1 MTMAS
6 PALAVKVQA
15 SISPVEMVP
24 VSVEP
29 FIIGPPS
36 SPAEITTGS
45 PVLARVRR
53 YWPVP
58 LSAPLPSPTTTR
70 YVPLVGADAEP
81 TSAADAPKL
90 DCTKVPLGL
99 YNRTQGVNE
108 FVSVIL
114 PTLAR
119 RASPATALNV
129 HTSRSPV
136 RIVPVCMTPLVIG
149 PPSSPGETVIADPVL
164 TSVSRY
170 DPVRFAPL
178 PSLIVM
184 VKVPEAAAVT
194 ATSAAAFPALVAICV
209 LEGLKSWIFGVNDV
223 VPSSP
228 TRTTI
233 ASPVFAL
240 KVQLWVPPETEIA
253 PSVNAPGV
261 IVAPRTR
268 AGSSKVQRHTKVI
281 KASPRRGLLD

>member
-149 PPSSPGETVIADPVL
+149 PPSSPRRNRNRRSCFDQRQSVRSGQIRAASIADRDGKGAR
-164 TSVSRY
+164 SGRCYRHFRRGVSRTRGY
-170 DPVRFAPL
+170 LRAGRVEKLDFWSKRCRAFISNPHDDC
-178 PSLIVM
+178 
-184 VKVPEAAAVT
+184 VT
-194 ATSAAAFPALVAICV
+194 GIRAEGPALGSARDGDRP
-209 LEGLKSWIFGVNDV
+209 LG
-223 VPSSP
+223 
-228 TRTTI
+228 
-233 ASPVFAL
+233 
-240 KVQLWVPPETEIA
+240 Q
-253 PSVNAPGV
+253 
-261 IVAPRTR
+261 R
-268 AGSSKVQRHTKVI
+268 AW
-281 KASPRRGLLD
+281 